1 MWNYMIMNVN
11 NASSFLWTSACIF
24 CFFFQSL
31 SLFSSASSHVPSS
44 WLPLCLSIV
53 FPPLSTFYLL
63 FISFHILLPR
73 LFPLLLCPQMLS
85 HLFLYS
91 PTLSVNGECSTE
103 WLICQQFFIIDTS
116 VLLREWVAPR
126 FPNLIMLNT
135 CSYFLMCF
143 GLSWT
148 KRQRFLIMTRK
159 QRESCVYLSMFH
171 HVIHGNLN

>member
-1 MWNYMIMNVN
+1 MPHLSSEPLLAFF
-11 NASSFLWTSACIF
+11 ASSS
-24 CFFFQSL
+24 
-31 SLFSSASSHVPSS
+31 SLFPSSALPHLMFLHPDFPFVFPLSF
-44 WLPLCLSIV
+44 PLC
-53 FPPLSTFYLL
+53 LL